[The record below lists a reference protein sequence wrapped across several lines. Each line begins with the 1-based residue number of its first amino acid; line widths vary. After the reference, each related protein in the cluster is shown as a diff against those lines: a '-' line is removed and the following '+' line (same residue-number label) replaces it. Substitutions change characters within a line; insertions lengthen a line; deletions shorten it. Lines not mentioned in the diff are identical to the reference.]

1 MVKKELLK
9 LQDQHKEDTNTADNL
24 HNKAIGAELQQ
35 QGNEIDIDFDS
46 EEVYEDEED
55 SEINEIDMSQEL
67 DEDEGML
74 NYETYTQSVKLYEM
88 YGTLPSISDWDN
100 RIKLL
105 KMFYPKMNI
114 DNISIKYKNL
124 NRNNNKKKRI
134 KIIKFNLN
142 FRKFYEFSLILNV
155 DNNSEQILNL
165 EINLINGLTHELSE
179 IQSLI
184 AYCESN
190 KDITL
195 FIYSINSYIK
205 YLNFRISIWIK
216 LFKKYVIDSNTNIK
230 FVELFDD
237 NKSNSTS
244 SNSNLN
250 SYQIQ
255 NNLNLF
261 LKFKNRNQFKLSNDK
276 NSTIIINWNLLWDF
290 KDSINSN
297 GDCLSKI
304 DCYFVRRH
312 NPTTDNNNSKNQSII
327 DLDDTIN
334 DLISIEGI
342 FKSFCNI
349 IDNSLL

>member
-1 MVKKELLK
+1 M
-9 LQDQHKEDTNTADNL
+9 A
-24 HNKAIGAELQQ
+24 
-35 QGNEIDIDFDS
+35 
-46 EEVYEDEED
+46 
-55 SEINEIDMSQEL
+55 QEL

-114 DNISIKYKNL
+114 DNISIKYENL
-124 NRNNNKKKRI
+124 SRNNNKKKRI

-155 DNNSEQILNL
+155 DNNSEEILSL

-261 LKFKNRNQFKLSNDK
+261 LKFKNRNQLKLSNDK
-276 NSTIIINWNLLWDF
+276 NNTIIINWNLLWDF

-312 NPTTDNNNSKNQSII
+312 NPNNNNNNNNSQKQSII

-334 DLISIEGI
+334 DLISIEGV